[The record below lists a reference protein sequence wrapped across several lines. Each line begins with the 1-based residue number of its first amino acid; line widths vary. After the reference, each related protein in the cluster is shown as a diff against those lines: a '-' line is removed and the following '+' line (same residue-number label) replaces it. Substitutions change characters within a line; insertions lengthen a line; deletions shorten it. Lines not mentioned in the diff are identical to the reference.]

1 MNAPCRLGIDQ
12 PYGLCSVWWYT
23 SRGVSTPKPNTR
35 METGTVTDPFAAPAA
50 IPSEYPTVASFRGRL
65 VLIRPIKIETVPNTQ
80 GAPGQMQ
87 DRVTADV
94 TVVDGLGPVPG
105 FTRGQPNGQSF
116 AGPEFRGTYIS
127 QEVIVKQLADVTPP
141 RGNGMVLA
149 RIDTKTPG
157 TAPGKGNPW
166 GLIHPTDQ
174 DRDIARAFLA
184 NRTVNGASAPA
195 PVPVATP
202 GVPSPATAPQPV
214 QQAVYAAPPAAPAV
228 PAPGSAP
235 AGMNPFA

>member
-1 MNAPCRLGIDQ
+1 M
-12 PYGLCSVWWYT
+12 
-23 SRGVSTPKPNTR
+23 
-35 METGTVTDPFAAPAA
+35 TDPFAAPAA

-65 VLIRPIKIETVPNTQ
+65 VLIRPIKIETVPNSQ

-127 QEVIVKQLADVTPP
+127 QEVIVKQLAEVTPP

-166 GLIHPTDQ
+166 GLIDPTDQ
-174 DRDIARAFLA
+174 DRNIARAFLA
-184 NRTVNGASAPA
+184 NRTVSSAAAPA
-195 PVPVATP
+195 A
-202 GVPSPATAPQPV
+202 APQYPQAASPTPQPAPAQAAPV
-214 QQAVYAAPPAAPAV
+214 APPAV
-228 PAPGSAP
+228 PVPGSAP
-235 AGMNPFA
+235 VGVNPFAR

>member
-1 MNAPCRLGIDQ
+1 
-12 PYGLCSVWWYT
+12 
-23 SRGVSTPKPNTR
+23 

-65 VLIRPIKIETVPNTQ
+65 VLIKPVKIETVPNTQ

-116 AGPEFRGTYIS
+116 PGPEFRGTYIS

-141 RGNGMVLA
+141 RGSGQVLA
-149 RIDTKTPG
+149 RIDTRTPG

-166 GLIHPTDQ
+166 GLVEVTED
-174 DRDIARAFLA
+174 DKNIARAFLA
-184 NRTVNGASAPA
+184 NRTVNA
-195 PVPVATP
+195 
-202 GVPSPATAPQPV
+202 
-214 QQAVYAAPPAAPAV
+214 AAPPAAAPQYPQAASPTTPQPVPAQAVPVAPPAV

-235 AGMNPFA
+235 IGVNPFAR

>member
-1 MNAPCRLGIDQ
+1 M
-12 PYGLCSVWWYT
+12 
-23 SRGVSTPKPNTR
+23 
-35 METGTVTDPFAAPAA
+35 TDPFAAPAA
-50 IPSEYPTVASFRGRL
+50 IPTEYPTVASFRGRL
-65 VLIRPIKIETVPNTQ
+65 VLIKPVKIETVPNSQ

-116 AGPEFRGTYIS
+116 PGPEFRGTYIS

-141 RGNGMVLA
+141 RGNGQVLA
-149 RIDTKTPG
+149 RIDTRTPG

-166 GLIHPTDQ
+166 GLIDPTDQ

-184 NRTVNGASAPA
+184 NRTVSAAISPA
-195 PVPVATP
+195 PVPVPVAAP
-202 GVPSPATAPQPV
+202 GVPSPAPAPQPV
-214 QQAVYAAPPAAPAV
+214 QQAVYAAPSAAPAV

-235 AGMNPFA
+235 AGVNPFA